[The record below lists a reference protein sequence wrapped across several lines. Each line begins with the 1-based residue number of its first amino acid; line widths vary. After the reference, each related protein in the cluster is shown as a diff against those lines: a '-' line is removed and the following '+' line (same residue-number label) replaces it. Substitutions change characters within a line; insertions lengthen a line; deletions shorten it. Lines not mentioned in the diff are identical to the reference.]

1 MGMMPMLPIQRLE
14 KYSLRHPQEV
24 LLVRAEIVGEAEVAG
39 EANAV
44 IVDEVMVDE
53 VMVDEVMVFKG
64 FSSSLVNPTAFDPD
78 VPVLPE
84 GAVITAIARLRGPYN
99 PQSPEYL
106 EQDVTWATFEQI
118 LRQMDL

>member
-44 IVDEVMVDE
+44 IVDE